1 MSFRFRFFNTA
12 GHDSCGFQWN
22 ELGERRHI
30 FFVQW
35 TGRQSRCI
43 SLRFRQCS
51 KSFSKGASTFSECR
65 NSLGIMPLQYS
76 ALASLYL
83 RLLEWRNVKTEIECV
98 MHLRAIRAGKTVNTV
113 HMSSWIYLLLSQ
125 SWAMS
130 SYLPVFPNPAKLQE
144 SYSAPVCKSLTA
156 LAFTSNYFNQNIQ
169 TLRDIT
175 YQKRRKYHKDVDARG
190 LVT

>member
-98 MHLRAIRAGKTVNTV
+98 VHLRAIRAGKTVNTV
-113 HMSSWIYLLLSQ
+113 HMSSC
-125 SWAMS
+125 
-130 SYLPVFPNPAKLQE
+130 SYLAIKPVMSNVKQLPIFANAVKLQE
-144 SYSAPVCKSLTA
+144 S
-156 LAFTSNYFNQNIQ
+156 
-169 TLRDIT
+169 
-175 YQKRRKYHKDVDARG
+175 
-190 LVT
+190 